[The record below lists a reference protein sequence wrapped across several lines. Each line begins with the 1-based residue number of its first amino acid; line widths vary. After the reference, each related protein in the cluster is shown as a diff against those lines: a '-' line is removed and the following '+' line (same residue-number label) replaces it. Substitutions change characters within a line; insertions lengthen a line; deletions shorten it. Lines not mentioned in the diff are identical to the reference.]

1 MTAEPTD
8 ELLVI
13 RRAQAMAL
21 SEQTC
26 ANFAVPPVS
35 YSQYLALS
43 EEKGADRLLLI
54 DVRSPEEME
63 VSMIAGSMSQAAF
76 ESLALDPQAEGSRQL
91 TLVPYCTIG
100 HRSGLYGAALLAK
113 GWDKRCVFNGLG
125 VVPFSY
131 EADFRLVFPASRTAP
146 AATNSA
152 GAADSSSEAAAAATM
167 QLHVFSSRWDV
178 AHPADVG
185 WGFCAWGVGGAGGGG
200 WGAWGGGGGRE
211 GGLMCCHA

>member
-1 MTAEPTD
+1 MTADPTD

-13 RRAQAMAL
+13 RCAQAMAL

-35 YSQYLALS
+35 FEKYLALS

-91 TLVPYCTIG
+91 ALVPYCTIG

-113 GWDKRCVFNGLG
+113 GWDKKCVFNGLG

-131 EADFRLVFPASRTAP
+131 EADFRLVVPASRTAP

-167 QLHVFSSRWDV
+167 QLHVFGARWDV
-178 AHPADVG
+178 AHPAYETCTFGV
-185 WGFCAWGVGGAGGGG
+185 WGLVKAAAGMLRAW
-200 WGAWGGGGGRE
+200 
-211 GGLMCCHA
+211 L